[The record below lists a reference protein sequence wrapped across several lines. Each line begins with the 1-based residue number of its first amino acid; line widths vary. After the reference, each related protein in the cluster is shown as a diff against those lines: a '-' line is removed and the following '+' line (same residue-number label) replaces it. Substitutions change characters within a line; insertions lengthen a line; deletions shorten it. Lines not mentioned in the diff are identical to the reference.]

1 MQWQANA
8 ASLLVHAGCLELG
21 TINIAN
27 LQAPASS
34 MTQNCAGRRNWP
46 DKCTCIE
53 LNCQLQGKIEPVGDT
68 VVKSA
73 TSAASPY
80 AARRFAAKRDVFCN
94 AGSPNAAFR
103 EVFCEPS
110 SQNIAFREAFWHAGS
125 PNAAFRDAFCAPPSQ
140 NPAFGEVCCCP
151 WVKPLCDGRSAACAG
166 VLLRC
171 WPGRVG
177 WHDVCSLRNPQPRM
191 LRAMFPSM
199 FPDREQSLQRS
210 L

>member
-34 MTQNCAGRRNWP
+34 MTQNCAGRRNRP

-125 PNAAFRDAFCAPPSQ
+125 PNAAFRDAFCAPPYQ
-140 NPAFGEVCCCP
+140 TRAFCEVCCCVRLGP
-151 WVKPLCDGRSAACAG
+151 RCARRAAAACANA
-166 VLLRC
+166 LAACANAAAAAPAWSAR
-171 WPGRVG
+171 PAAQAERARAEN
-177 WHDVCSLRNPQPRM
+177 STENSNSRN
-191 LRAMFPSM
+191 
-199 FPDREQSLQRS
+199 
-210 L
+210 